1 MASLLQRLGR
11 FSYRRRRWV
20 LTFWVGL
27 LIASAAAAGL
37 SGGSFSSNFTI
48 PGTESQR
55 AMDLLS
61 VHDPATTG
69 ASGRIVFAA
78 PAAGQRL
85 TGAER
90 ADVQTAVS
98 NIARA
103 SSVASVSNP
112 FDDGTVS
119 ESGRVAYANI
129 TFHKSQNDLT
139 NSDRQP
145 VLAAAAQARAD
156 GLQVGLSGQA
166 AAPSS
171 SGGADEGLGIIVA
184 LLVLTITFGSL
195 IAAGMPL
202 LTAIFGVGIGLTGIV
217 TASALTDL
225 SSAVISL
232 AAMLGLAVGIDYA
245 LFIITRY
252 RSLARRG
259 VNFEDAIGQAVGTAG
274 TAVVFAGSTVVIAL
288 LALFV
293 TAVPFMTAM
302 GFAAA
307 GTVAISVLI
316 AITLVPA
323 LLGFA
328 GERALKG
335 KHKLADGS
343 HDRTL
348 GLRWVEFVIRH
359 RKIVVG
365 AVPVIALAL
374 ASPVL
379 HMRLGLPDDSSYAK
393 GTAQHTAG
401 TLLDQGFGPG
411 LDGQLTI
418 VAQPASTVDGTT
430 GAKVLA
436 GRLTKLPD
444 VAKVSTPTL
453 TPDRKLAILNVTPS
467 SSASSTATTN
477 LVERIRAD
485 RARLTAGTRT
495 DIDVTGT
502 TAVNIDIANR
512 MSQSLLPYLAVIVGL
527 AFLLLAIAFRSLLI
541 PLTAVGGFLLSVAAA
556 LGMMVAVFQDG
567 TGASLIGVSQTA
579 PIVSLTPVIA
589 IGILFGLA
597 MDYQMF
603 LVSGMREAH
612 ARGATPDDA
621 VRYGFRHSARV
632 VTAAGLIMVSVFAAF
647 ILPDDN
653 IIKSIGFVLATGV
666 LLDAFMIRMTLI
678 PALMSLIGQRAWW
691 LPHTLDRLI
700 PNVDIEGTNLQ
711 QDTHPDADP
720 AHEARE
726 LVPA

>member
-27 LIASAAAAGL
+27 LIASAATAGL

-48 PGTESQR
+48 PGTESQK

-61 VHDPATTG
+61 VHDPATKG

-78 PAAGQRL
+78 PAHHRL
-85 TGAER
+85 TAADR
-90 ADVQTAVS
+90 ADVQTVVTE
-98 NIARA
+98 IAHA
-103 SSVASVSNP
+103 PSLASVSNP
-112 FDDGTVS
+112 FTAGGVS
-119 ESGRVAYANI
+119 HSGQVAYANI
-129 TFHKSQNDLT
+129 SFHKSQNDLT
-139 NSDRQP
+139 NTDRQP
-145 VLAAAAQARAD
+145 VLAAARRARAD

-166 AAPSS
+166 AEPSS
-171 SGGADEGLGIIVA
+171 SGGADVGLGIIVA

-232 AAMLGLAVGIDYA
+232 AAMIGLAVGIDYA

-252 RSLARRG
+252 RSIARPG
-259 VNFEDAIGQAVGTAG
+259 VSHQEAIGQAVGTAG

-288 LALFV
+288 VALFV
-293 TAVPFMTAM
+293 TGVPFMTAM

-328 GERALKG
+328 GDRALKG
-335 KHKLADGS
+335 KHKLTDGS
-343 HDRTL
+343 HNRTI
-348 GLRWVEFVIRH
+348 GLRWVEFVMAH
-359 RKIVVG
+359 RKIVVVV
-365 AVPVIALAL
+365 VPVIALAL

-379 HMRLGLPDDSSYAK
+379 HLHLGLPDDSSYAK

-401 TLLDQGFGPG
+401 SLLDQGFGPG

-418 VAQPASTVDGTT
+418 VAQQASTANGTN
-430 GAKVLA
+430 GAENLA
-436 GRLTKLPD
+436 RRLTTLPD

-453 TPDRKLAILNVTPS
+453 TPDHKLAILTVTPS

-477 LVERIRAD
+477 LVKRIRAD
-485 RARLTAGTRT
+485 RARLTAGTHT
-495 DIDVTGT
+495 DIAVTGT
-502 TAVNIDIANR
+502 TAVNIDVANR

-541 PLTAVGGFLLSVAAA
+541 PLTAVAGFLLSVAAA
-556 LGMMVAVFQDG
+556 LGAMVAVFQDG

-597 MDYQMF
+597 MDYQVF
-603 LVSGMREAH
+603 LITGMREAH
-612 ARGATPDDA
+612 AHGATPDDA
-621 VRYGFRHSARV
+621 VRNGFRQSARV

-653 IIKSIGFVLATGV
+653 IIKSIGFVLTAGV
-666 LLDAFMIRMTLI
+666 LIDAFLIRMTLT
-678 PALMSLIGQRAWW
+678 PALVSLLGQHAWW